1 MSIYRFPN
9 GVDLFIHS
17 SVCGLPE
24 NSGLHL
30 IPISE
35 RVFQKDNF
43 LAGLRAALL
52 MRCYRMIT
60 ILQKRHE
67 WTEDAPARWMII
79 LKVACLIRR
88 NAADIAGRSEKNRW
102 KD

>member
-9 GVDLFIHS
+9 GVDLFLRC

-35 RVFQKDNF
+35 WV
-43 LAGLRAALL
+43 GLRATLL

-67 WTEDAPARWMII
+67 WTEDTPARWMII